1 MVLPTLI
8 YEAFIVKFLD
18 DLQQFAGSV
27 DGAMQRSHDGP
38 GGGHGHVLGLETL
51 LLEHGE
57 SAYESGSKGTAPF
70 EHQVDAFLLLLIHSG
85 FLCSVS
91 NLALGL
97 TTSLAR
103 REPGPFV
110 TIGQS
115 EVSDVRGRPDSA
127 G

>member
-1 MVLPTLI
+1 M
-8 YEAFIVKFLD
+8 
-18 DLQQFAGSV
+18 
-27 DGAMQRSHDGP
+27 
-38 GGGHGHVLGLETL
+38 GLETL
-51 LLEHGE
+51 LLKHGE
-57 SAYESGSKGTAPF
+57 SAYESGSLGPAPF

-85 FLCSVS
+85 FLCSVG

-97 TTSLAR
+97 TTSLAC

-115 EVSDVRGRPDSA
+115 EVSDVRGSPDSV